1 MLTETLTFETA
12 GGPTTAFVAMP
23 DGETG
28 QAVLLIHEWW
38 GLNQHIKDIAGRYA
52 AEGFI
57 AIAPDLYRGSVATN
71 PEDASKMMHA
81 LAIEDGLDT

>member
-52 AEGFI
+52 
-57 AIAPDLYRGSVATN
+57 
-71 PEDASKMMHA
+71 
-81 LAIEDGLDT
+81 